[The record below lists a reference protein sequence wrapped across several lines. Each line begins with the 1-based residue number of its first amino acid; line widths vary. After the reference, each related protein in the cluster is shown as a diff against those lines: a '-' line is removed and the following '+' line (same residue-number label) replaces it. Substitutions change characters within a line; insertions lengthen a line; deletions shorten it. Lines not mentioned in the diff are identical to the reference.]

1 MKKIFQPGTIFL
13 TDGLGALLTAFS
25 LGGIL
30 SRWEA
35 LFGMPRSV
43 LYPLAAVGLLLAA
56 YSLSCYFFKVKK
68 WKSFLL
74 GIALANLAYCLVS
87 LTLVV
92 MFFERLTTLGVA
104 YFALEIC
111 VVMALVWI
119 ELKLTTGDRSKM
131 A

>member
-56 YSLSCYFFKVKK
+56 YSLSCYFFKVKR

-74 GIALANLAYCLVS
+74 GIALANLGYCLVS
-87 LTLVV
+87 LALVAMFFQRLTDLGLAYFLVEILVV
-92 MFFERLTTLGVA
+92 GILIRIEIRLAMSSGA
-104 YFALEIC
+104 EA
-111 VVMALVWI
+111 
-119 ELKLTTGDRSKM
+119 
-131 A
+131 

>member
-1 MKKIFQPGTIFL
+1 MKKMFQPGTIFL

-25 LGGIL
+25 VGGVL

-43 LYPLAAVGLLLAA
+43 LYPLAAVGLLFAA
-56 YSLSCYFFKVKK
+56 YSLSCYFFKVKR
-68 WKSFLL
+68 WKPFLL
-74 GIALANLAYCLVS
+74 GIALANLGYCLVS
-87 LTLVV
+87 LVLVA
-92 MFFERLTTLGVA
+92 MFFQRLTALGVA

>member
-1 MKKIFQPGTIFL
+1 MKTIFQPDKIFL
-13 TDGLGALLTAFS
+13 TDGLGALLTAGF
-25 LGGIL
+25 LGGVL
-30 SRWEA
+30 ARWEA
-35 LFGMPRSV
+35 HFGMPRSV
-43 LYPLAAVGLLLAA
+43 LYPLAAVGVLFAA

-87 LTLVV
+87 LALVA
-92 MFFERLTTLGVA
+92 MFFQRLTALGVA
-104 YFALEIC
+104 YFTLEIC